1 MRRPVFWVPALLLL
15 ACGGCPGSDPV
26 PEAPSPAADPSA
38 GATESTEST
47 ATAPAGEDPLG
58 IGLPDHRSASETTLR
73 IVNDRAE
80 TIRFVISF
88 GRGQPFAILP
98 RDGEREFRLGGEGP
112 VVAGP
117 SCDCRCGFDCLE
129 CEPPLYQ
136 EAEVEP
142 GGHFDF
148 AWSGRVRVPE
158 GHCFHPYGAPTGPRT
173 FEACLGDFGTQPRDC
188 VRVDTELPT
197 DSPIEFHFGAPGAA
211 EPAAP

>member
-1 MRRPVFWVPALLLL
+1 MTQWWRVRSSCAESDSLLTRYWKI
-15 ACGGCPGSDPV
+15 S
-26 PEAPSPAADPSA
+26 PS
-38 GATESTEST
+38 
-47 ATAPAGEDPLG
+47 
-58 IGLPDHRSASETTLR
+58 
-73 IVNDRAE
+73 
-80 TIRFVISF
+80 
-88 GRGQPFAILP
+88 
-98 RDGEREFRLGGEGP
+98 P

-197 DSPIEFHFGAPGAA
+197 DSPIEFHFGALGAA